1 LKLLLFGN
9 YSTGDGYPRLGV
21 LAAGLRERGHEVL
34 ECRVPL
40 LEGEGERVRAAGS
53 PLAFLR
59 AGAAAAKARIALG
72 RAYRAAPGHDAVLVG
87 YPGAL
92 AVGVARRANRDRR
105 RPVILD
111 AFLSLYDTAVNDRR
125 LAKPGSVRARL
136 LRRLDRSSCAA
147 ADRVLVD
154 TEENAR
160 WFEEA
165 LGVDGERLAAVP
177 VGALPAP
184 DGLPGPP
191 EPPPPARPLEVL
203 FFGTYV
209 PLQGVPVIVEAAA
222 RLPKGVRLTLVGKG
236 QDLPAAKARA
246 EALRLGPARVQWVEE
261 VIPREALDRRIAAA
275 DVCLGVFGT
284 TDKAARVVPCKVH
297 DALAAGKPLVTA
309 GTPAARALL
318 RDGEHALLV
327 PPGDPGALA
336 DALGRLR
343 DDAALRGRLA
353 AGARRLWRE
362 RLAPGPVARRFEEA
376 MGWGRPRTA

>member
-1 LKLLLFGN
+1 LRLLLFGN
-9 YSTGDGYPRLGV
+9 YSTGDGYPRLRV
-21 LAAGLRERGHEVL
+21 LAEGLRGRGVEVL

-40 LEGEGERVRAAGS
+40 LEEEGARTRAAGS

-59 AGAAAAKARIALG
+59 AGAAAAKARLAL
-72 RAYRAAPGHDAVLVG
+72 RKAYREAPPHDAVLVG

-92 AVGVARRANRDRR
+92 AVGVARRGNRDRR
-105 RPVILD
+105 RPVVRD

-125 LAKPGSVRARL
+125 LAGPRSLRARL

-160 WFEEA
+160 WFEEE
-165 LGVDGERLAAVP
+165 LGVAREKLAVVP
-177 VGALPAP
+177 VGALPFPA
-184 DGLPGPP
+184 DLPGPAA
-191 EPPPPARPLEVL
+191 PPPPARPLEVL

-209 PLQGVPVIVEAAA
+209 PLQGATVILEAAA
-222 RLPKGVRLTLVGKG
+222 RLRAGVRITLVGRG
-236 QDLPAAKARA
+236 QDLPAAKERA
-246 EALRLGPARVQWVEE
+246 SSLGLGPPRVRWVEE
-261 VIPREALDRRIAAA
+261 LIPRAALDLRIAAA
-275 DVCLGVFGT
+275 DVCLGIFGT

-309 GTPAARALL
+309 GGPAARALI

-336 DALGRLR
+336 GALERLR
-343 DDAALRGRLA
+343 DDGALRERLS
-353 AGARRLWRE
+353 AGALRLWRE
-362 RLAPGPVARRFEEA
+362 RLAPVAVAGRFEEA
-376 MGWGRPRTA
+376 LEWGRPGTA

>member
-9 YSTGDGYPRLGV
+9 HSTGDGYPRLRV
-21 LAAGLRERGHEVL
+21 LSVGLRGLGVDVL
-34 ECRVPL
+34 ESRVPL

-59 AGAAAAKARIALG
+59 AGAAAARARLAL
-72 RAYRAAPGHDAVLVG
+72 RKAYRLAPDHDAVLVG

-92 AVGVARRANRDRR
+92 AVGVARRANRDRK

-125 LAKPGSVRARL
+125 LAKPGSLRARL

-165 LGVDGERLAAVP
+165 LGVDAGKLAAVP
-177 VGALPAP
+177 VGALPFP
-184 DGLPGPP
+184 EGLPGPP
-191 EPPPPARPLEVL
+191 GPPPPARPLEVL

-209 PLQGVPVIVEAAA
+209 PLQGAPFILEAAA
-222 RLPKGVRLTLVGKG
+222 RLPRGVRFTLVGKG

-246 EALRLGPARVQWVEE
+246 AALGLGPSRVQWVEE

-309 GTPAARALL
+309 GTPAARTLL

-327 PPGDPGALA
+327 PPGDPEALA
-336 DALGRLR
+336 VALGRLR
-343 DDAALRGRLA
+343 EDGALRGRLA
-353 AGARRLWRE
+353 AGARRLWQE